1 MVSGSA
7 STPPRREDDRCCR
20 TRRAVFERD
29 REGTGLDRER
39 VHRDRRAGA
48 GQNPRARPVAFSGR
62 CPARALLARVAG
74 PPRGR
79 HRGSA
84 QGGAAARADRG
95 SARRRGDA
103 GVAAGHRSRHR
114 PARRA
119 PSAAAAE
126 ARGLARTTPRRGP
139 GSWPCGASRVGVA
152 CGCGR
157 AAPRTGRRKRILD
170 RRGADVEDGPARAPP
185 RQGAPGRGRS
195 PQPHRSTAAWHG
207 SATVPAQ
214 PAAHALVRIQRT
226 PRPSAGGV
234 PPLGVPSMAEPLS
247 AAKTAC
253 ALCGGEGFAFQ
264 QREDKGVAVACSCT
278 AQCPACGGQGRL
290 YARDERGYEMVRG
303 CPCGADPRRLS
314 LLTGLRLPPKFLE
327 RTLAGYRAY
336 SPAQQR
342 ALLRA
347 RRFVDE
353 FVPGAAGQRA
363 LLFCG
368 PPGTGKTHLLSAM
381 LRNLAARKAVRGRY
395 EEFFL
400 LLSDIRDGFS
410 RGLSSREWLEPL
422 RQVDVLAIDEIGKG
436 GKNRDFEQGV
446 LDEVLSVRYNAGR
459 PTLLATNYPR
469 PGTVGWEFRADG
481 QSAENLEQRVGPRI
495 YSRLHEM
502 CDLIDV
508 VGDDQREVQH
518 DARQARDSAADGPAR
533 GAGPARS

>member
-1 MVSGSA
+1 MV
-7 STPPRREDDRCCR
+7 
-20 TRRAVFERD
+20 
-29 REGTGLDRER
+29 
-39 VHRDRRAGA
+39 
-48 GQNPRARPVAFSGR
+48 
-62 CPARALLARVAG
+62 
-74 PPRGR
+74 
-79 HRGSA
+79 
-84 QGGAAARADRG
+84 
-95 SARRRGDA
+95 
-103 GVAAGHRSRHR
+103 
-114 PARRA
+114 
-119 PSAAAAE
+119 
-126 ARGLARTTPRRGP
+126 
-139 GSWPCGASRVGVA
+139 
-152 CGCGR
+152 
-157 AAPRTGRRKRILD
+157 
-170 RRGADVEDGPARAPP
+170 
-185 RQGAPGRGRS
+185 
-195 PQPHRSTAAWHG
+195 
-207 SATVPAQ
+207 
-214 PAAHALVRIQRT
+214 
-226 PRPSAGGV
+226 
-234 PPLGVPSMAEPLS
+234 EPL
-247 AAKTAC
+247 AVAKPVC
-253 ALCGGEGFAFQ
+253 AVCGGEGFTFQ
-264 QREDKGVAVACSCT
+264 QREDKGVAVACACT
-278 AQCPACGGQGRL
+278 EQCSVCHGQGRL
-290 YARDERGYEMVRG
+290 YDRDDRGYEVLRG
-303 CPCGADPRRLS
+303 CACGADPRRLA

-327 RTLAGYRAY
+327 RTLQGYRAY

-368 PPGTGKTHLLSAM
+368 PPGTGKTHLLCAM

-533 GAGPARS
+533 GAGPARG